1 MSYHNK
7 VFAFVSV
14 LVIIFCTSCVSNEET
29 STTSN
34 TTALEKD
41 IYVCRE
47 IAHPKNNKASDLGW
61 GQSMINSSNSF
72 SIMAGAFPAAGVSH
86 CTKYEYLSGKWD
98 KLQIPVTTGEDILT
112 AFYKS
117 ESGKLY
123 GRVVNRETK
132 VYAADEEGNRRSN
145 EEFEE
150 AFIYI
155 INEEDG
161 TAERMPVKK
170 WKGIEFIDNLEW
182 EGVIKDQYSIFYD
195 YDNKIMYA
203 YDFVN
208 QEMAESWED
217 VSLKDVC
224 ATDDGIY
231 GINSSDTTQISFL
244 KLGVEEPEEL
254 ILPGIRKAIAVDVV
268 DGMIFVLAQDG
279 IYEAKLDSED
289 AFQKI
294 YEKDGLIKEDEYLYY
309 RAVEKDGGFVFYL
322 TRSDE
327 NSNKTFYEIK
337 K

>member
-1 MSYHNK
+1 MSCHNK
-7 VFAFVSV
+7 LFAFVSV
-14 LVIIFCTSCVSNEET
+14 LVIIFCTSCASDEEVSKA
-29 STTSN
+29 SK
-34 TTALEKD
+34 TALQKD
-41 IYVCRE
+41 TYVCRE

-61 GQSMINSSNSF
+61 GESMVNSPGSF
-72 SIMAGAFPAAGVSH
+72 TILTGSFPSAGVSR

-182 EGVIKDQYSIFYD
+182 EGVIKEI
-195 YDNKIMYA
+195 
-203 YDFVN
+203 
-208 QEMAESWED
+208 
-217 VSLKDVC
+217 
-224 ATDDGIY
+224 G
-231 GINSSDTTQISFL
+231 
-244 KLGVEEPEEL
+244 
-254 ILPGIRKAIAVDVV
+254 
-268 DGMIFVLAQDG
+268 
-279 IYEAKLDSED
+279 
-289 AFQKI
+289 
-294 YEKDGLIKEDEYLYY
+294 
-309 RAVEKDGGFVFYL
+309 RAHV
-322 TRSDE
+322 
-327 NSNKTFYEIK
+327 
-337 K
+337 